1 MPSWERLVGDAQ
13 VRVALNRA
21 SCTNLKCQ
29 LSRISGGIVGIL
41 GFTVKTP
48 ELVLY
53 FITSMRFI
61 SCPVLAC
68 LLMSTFLLLSGQR
81 TYAQKEVL
89 YSQYLLNP
97 LSINPAYAGSRESF
111 HLTAFLRRKWISVR
125 YAPVTQSVSADGSIA
140 KGRLGLG
147 FQALNDR
154 MGIFTATGIYG
165 NVAYRFN
172 LPALARLAIGVQ
184 GGVSVVPLY
193 DVTAAASINRA
204 VASFGV
210 GLYYRSDRFFGGISA
225 PELSG
230 QVTDLTGRYL
240 YKSVRPIM
248 VQAGMPFTVAENT
261 VLIPS
266 VLISKIAD
274 RPLGFDINLR
284 AWFNEEIGLGLSYR
298 QNSPGLISTNYLQAI
313 AEYQLTKTIRLGYI
327 FNSQTPESP
336 NAMQYDQKSVHEI
349 MLRFAPNALSFT
361 Y

>member
-1 MPSWERLVGDAQ
+1 MRIGFFTSVASFLIVSLLV
-13 VRVALNRA
+13 
-21 SCTNLKCQ
+21 
-29 LSRISGGIVGIL
+29 
-41 GFTVKTP
+41 
-48 ELVLY
+48 
-53 FITSMRFI
+53 
-61 SCPVLAC
+61 
-68 LLMSTFLLLSGQR
+68 LSGQR
-81 TYAQKEVL
+81 AYAQKEVL

-125 YAPVTQSVSADGSIA
+125 YAPVTQSVSADGAIA
-140 KGRLGLG
+140 HGRIGLG

-154 MGIFTATGIYG
+154 MGVYTAQGVYG
-165 NVAYRFN
+165 SAAYRFN
-172 LPALARLAIGVQ
+172 LPALAKLSIGFQ
-184 GGVSVVPLY
+184 GGVSIIPLY
-193 DVTAAASINRA
+193 DATTATSINRA
-204 VASFGV
+204 VASLGV
-210 GLYYRSDRFFGGISA
+210 GIYYQSDRFFGGISA

-230 QVTDLTGRYL
+230 QVTDLTGRYI

-248 VQAGMPFTVAENT
+248 VQAGMPIEVAENA

-284 AWFNEEIGLGLSYR
+284 AWFNEQVGLGLSYR
-298 QNSPGLISTNYLQAI
+298 QNSPGLISTNYVQAI
-313 AEYQLTKTIRLGYI
+313 AEYQLTKTIRLAYI

-349 MLRFAPNALSFT
+349 MLRFAPNVLTFK